1 MLELFKQ
8 HINQELPLLK
18 ECKLLIAIS
27 GGIDSVVLAHLCKV
41 INLNFALAHCNFNL
55 RGNESDADED
65 FVSKFGAA
73 ELEVETFIQHFDT
86 EVYANNHKLSI
97 QMAARELRY
106 DWFNDLANQLEFD
119 YILTAHH
126 ADDDLETF
134 LINFTRGT
142 GLSGL
147 TGIPMINNNIVRPL
161 LPFSKEDIEIYA
173 KENNI
178 KWREDRSNE
187 SKKYLRNKLRHEV
200 VPILKEINP
209 QLLGSFQNTLENLN
223 DTADIVEESLN
234 AVAKRAIIDIGN
246 NGITF
251 KVSDF
256 IKVNNSKA
264 YLFEMFKDY
273 GFTQWNDVV
282 SLLDA
287 ETGKYVASNTYKLT
301 KHKDV
306 LILSDIRHS
315 GQNEESYI
323 IEKETEVINTLIGI
337 LKFEEVDS
345 ISISSKDIIFVDK
358 TKLKFPLTLRKWK
371 TQDIFRPIG
380 MTGKKKV
387 SKYLKDEKT
396 TPNQKENT
404 WVLISNEDIIWVV
417 GMRADNRF
425 KVDDSSSN
433 ILKIE
438 VC

>member
-106 DWFNDLANQLEFD
+106 DWFNDLVNHLEFD

-126 ADDDLETF
+126 ADDNLETF

-173 KENNI
+173 IENNI

-209 QLLGSFQNTLENLN
+209 QLLGSFQNTLESLN

-234 AVAKRAIIDIGN
+234 AVAKRAIIDIDN

-301 KHKDV
+301 KHRDV

-315 GQNEESYI
+315 GQSEESYI
-323 IEKETEVINTLIGI
+323 IEKETEVINTLIGT

-358 TKLKFPLTLRKWK
+358 TKLRFPLTLRKWK